1 MNTAN
6 NNNVIE
12 TEAADDAHEML
23 CDDAE
28 TETEL
33 NIPPAHSAQVCGCH
47 CGSQHLAGEMGER
60 GWRETVSL
68 LILLLNEVF
77 LYYHTRLTD
86 TIDLWVSDHNAMTS

>member
-47 CGSQHLAGEMGER
+47 CGSQVTTSGRGNGRER
-60 GWRETVSL
+60 RETVTL
-68 LILLLNEVF
+68 LILLLNEASQ
-77 LYYHTRLTD
+77 YSSSSYRYH
-86 TIDLWVSDHNAMTS
+86 

>member
-33 NIPPAHSAQVCGCH
+33 NIPRALPTLHRCAGCH
-47 CGSQHLAGEMGER
+47 CDFCSQHLAGEMGER
-60 GWRETVSL
+60 METV
-68 LILLLNEVF
+68 
-77 LYYHTRLTD
+77 
-86 TIDLWVSDHNAMTS
+86 

>member
-33 NIPPAHSAQVCGCH
+33 NIPPAHSAQVCG
-47 CGSQHLAGEMGER
+47 L
-60 GWRETVSL
+60 SL
-68 LILLLNEVF
+68 
-77 LYYHTRLTD
+77 
-86 TIDLWVSDHNAMTS
+86 

>member
-1 MNTAN
+1 MLSLDLCLDILYEYTAN

-60 GWRETVSL
+60 GGR
-68 LILLLNEVF
+68 
-77 LYYHTRLTD
+77 R
-86 TIDLWVSDHNAMTS
+86 